1 MSCSACADTY
11 SPKPIANAPAN
22 TCANAMAMN
31 EPMGRLLAQR
41 TRQQGEGSRDAIQ
54 TAENH
59 RFCELAAV
67 HEGGLVV
74 LALLRVVA
82 HVIAVLYAARVAA
95 AAVTAGALARSLLLS
110 QLVLQVLLVCSAARL
125 RVAVDVRRT
134 RGVGARLVQVLA
146 AIISISI
153 LSLTVGHVRSLHV
166 ESGHT
171 AALELVDTG
180 VVAKSGRVVR
190 RVVARVVLTGARLE

>member
-1 MSCSACADTY
+1 M
-11 SPKPIANAPAN
+11 
-22 TCANAMAMN
+22 
-31 EPMGRLLAQR
+31 
-41 TRQQGEGSRDAIQ
+41 
-54 TAENH
+54 
-59 RFCELAAV
+59 
-67 HEGGLVV
+67 

-82 HVIAVLYAARVAA
+82 HVIAVLYAARVTA

-110 QLVLQVLLVCSAARL
+110 EFILQVLLMCSAARL
-125 RVAVDVRRT
+125 RVAVGVRRA

-153 LSLTVGHVRSLHV
+153 LSLTVGHLHV

-171 AALELVDTG
+171 AALELVHTG